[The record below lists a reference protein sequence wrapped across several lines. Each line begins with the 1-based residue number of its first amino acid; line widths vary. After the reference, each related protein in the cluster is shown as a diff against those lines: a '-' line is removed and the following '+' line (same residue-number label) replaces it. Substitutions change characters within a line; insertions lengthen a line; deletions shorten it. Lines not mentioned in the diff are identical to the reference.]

1 MKLSYLEYFL
11 DVVKF
16 GSITKA
22 AEAHYL
28 KQGNLSRYIKYIEDD
43 FNATL
48 FVRSSKGV
56 ELTPEGEQVYLWAK
70 ETLDTQDALRKSF
83 SEKLVASHHESEKIE
98 LLLLPSINSN
108 LYSSIIPPFLQKEP
122 QVQLNSYEEDLC
134 SIIDLVEKTSCS
146 IGITILDEKRLEYV
160 ASRANLMNFILNERN
175 KFVVYFDQN
184 SNLIK
189 DNKSISLKM
198 LETLPI
204 LIYAPSKERI
214 SPIIEI
220 LSEYVN
226 LKNIQTVTNLILFH
240 SLLHTGQYISIA
252 IDSSYEM
259 EEYSKVIIR
268 DKIVF
273 STCIIVS
280 KESFTVPVIKRFIEF
295 CCNQEK
301 VVSHIR

>member
-83 SEKLVASHHESEKIE
+83 SEKLVFENKTHETIILALS
-98 LLLLPSINSN
+98 PSINNN
-108 LYSSIIPPFLQKEP
+108 LYSDIITPFLEEEP
-122 QVQLNSYEEDLC
+122 DVQINSYEEDLF

-146 IGITILDEKRLEYV
+146 IGITILAEKHLNYV
-160 ASRANLMNFILNERN
+160 ATKKDLINYTISEKN
-175 KFVVYFDQN
+175 KFVAYLAPN
-184 SNLIK
+184 SNLLK
-189 DNKSISLKM
+189 NRKSISAKA
-198 LETLPI
+198 LEDLPV
-204 LIYAPSKERI
+204 LIYAPAKEYL
-214 SPIIEI
+214 SPVIEI
-220 LSEYVN
+220 LSEYIN
-226 LKNIQTVTNLILFH
+226 LRNVQKTSNLTLFH
-240 SLLHTGQYISIA
+240 SLLRTGQYISIGM
-252 IDSSYEM
+252 DSPYVM
-259 EEYSKVIIR
+259 NEYSKIAIR

-273 STCIIVS
+273 SSCIV
-280 KESFTVPVIKRFIEF
+280 RFYF
-295 CCNQEK
+295 SQFF
-301 VVSHIR
+301 VVRH

>member
-1 MKLSYLEYFL
+1 M
-11 DVVKF
+11 
-16 GSITKA
+16 
-22 AEAHYL
+22 
-28 KQGNLSRYIKYIEDD
+28 
-43 FNATL
+43 
-48 FVRSSKGV
+48 
-56 ELTPEGEQVYLWAK
+56 
-70 ETLDTQDALRKSF
+70 
-83 SEKLVASHHESEKIE
+83 
-98 LLLLPSINSN
+98 
-108 LYSSIIPPFLQKEP
+108 
-122 QVQLNSYEEDLC
+122 
-134 SIIDLVEKTSCS
+134 
-146 IGITILDEKRLEYV
+146 
-160 ASRANLMNFILNERN
+160 
-175 KFVVYFDQN
+175 VYFDQN